1 MLLAMNSAPQ
11 SALLALGKL
20 DGRLSGHPLAAA
32 WASRRRLRAAVDGAA
47 VDGCLVDP
55 ERLVR
60 LVAGLPLT
68 RWRDAGADAAAVR
81 LYELA
86 AEPSAAA
93 DHLHSYLQE
102 ATISAAVQ
110 AVGVA
115 VAEGLPRSS
124 VVASFAM
131 VLRQI
136 GATEALLVGVSPV
149 GRAGDGWQA
158 LLASAESGR
167 RELDTLTFSWSRWTR
182 ALGRRRSTSR
192 HLEVLAAAAATTV
205 AAPAQVARLLGMTS
219 RGAAMLL
226 SELSELGILREVSGR
241 ETWQVYACAD
251 VPVGE
256 GMVVPARPDVHVP
269 DLSAVFAELERASAA
284 VARRLPGLHQQAP
297 DTHAIA

>member
-1 MLLAMNSAPQ
+1 MSYPGISLLRA
-11 SALLALGKL
+11 
-20 DGRLSGHPLAAA
+20 LSGHPLAPA
-32 WASRRRLRAAVDGAA
+32 WKCRRRLRAAVDGAA
-47 VDGCLVDP
+47 ADGLRVDP

-60 LVAGLPLT
+60 LIAGLPLV
-68 RWRDAGADAAAVR
+68 RWRDHGADAAAVR
-81 LYELA
+81 VYETVAVPTAA
-86 AEPSAAA
+86 AE
-93 DHLHSYLQE
+93 HLHSYLQE
-102 ATISAAVQ
+102 PTISSAVQ
-110 AVGVA
+110 AAGAA
-115 VAEGLPRSS
+115 VEGGLPRSA
-124 VVASFAM
+124 VVAAFPT

-136 GATEALLVGVSPV
+136 AATEALLVGVSPV
-149 GRAGDGWQA
+149 GRAGDGWHT

-269 DLSAVFAELERASAA
+269 DLSAVFAEVERASAA
-284 VARRLPGLHQQAP
+284 VGRRLDASV
-297 DTHAIA
+297 

>member
-1 MLLAMNSAPQ
+1 MNPAPQ

-20 DGRLSGHPLAAA
+20 DGHLTGHPLAAA
-32 WASRRRLRAAVDGAA
+32 WACRRRLRAAIDGAA
-47 VDGCLVDP
+47 ADGLCVDP

-81 LYELA
+81 INDTVT
-86 AEPSAAA
+86 EPSAAA
-93 DHLHSYLQE
+93 DNLHSYLQE
-102 ATISAAVQ
+102 PSVADAVR

-124 VVASFAM
+124 VVASFAT
-131 VLRQI
+131 VLRRI

-167 RELDTLTFSWSRWTR
+167 RELDSLTFSWSRWTR

-192 HLEVLAAAAATTV
+192 HLEVLAAAAAVTV
-205 AAPAQVARLLGMTS
+205 AAPAQVARLLGMTA

-226 SELSELGILREVSGR
+226 GELAELGILKEVSGR
-241 ETWQVYACAD
+241 ETWQVDACAD

-284 VARRLPGLHQQAP
+284 VAKRLALS
-297 DTHAIA
+297 